1 MKLDIRLW
9 LCWSIKETRT
19 TATPWNWC
27 CYAHVATGTVE
38 TELLLRS
45 NNSLMLLM
53 QERQKYACTVAFGIY
68 IVTLCS
74 LTHTHTHCHLVLW
87 AWYITHTH
95 TQLSSAE
102 QRITAEWAN
111 LPLSP
116 LSSLLSTQLPHYAV
130 LLWDG
135 EWQGAIY
142 IHPYQ
147 SECPL
152 NSVKSDK
159 QCNKSSTCINNTG
172 KSLFINIASAL
183 L

>member
-1 MKLDIRLW
+1 MLLCSRSNRHCGDRAIVTVQQQPNAAYARKTEIRMHSRIWHLYCHIV
-9 LCWSIKETRT
+9 LFNTHT
-19 TATPWNWC
+19 
-27 CYAHVATGTVE
+27 YALSSGTV
-38 TELLLRS
+38 
-45 NNSLMLLM
+45 
-53 QERQKYACTVAFGIY
+53 G
-68 IVTLCS
+68 
-74 LTHTHTHCHLVLW
+74 LVHH
-87 AWYITHTH
+87 THTH

-159 QCNKSSTCINNTG
+159 QCNKSSTYINNTG

>member
-27 CYAHVATGTVE
+27 CYARVATGTVE

-95 TQLSSAE
+95 TAQQCWTTHNCWVSESPSLPFIVIALHSAASLCCTIMGWWVAGGHLHPPVSIRVSLE
-102 QRITAEWAN
+102 Q
-111 LPLSP
+111 
-116 LSSLLSTQLPHYAV
+116 
-130 LLWDG
+130 
-135 EWQGAIY
+135 
-142 IHPYQ
+142 
-147 SECPL
+147 C
-152 NSVKSDK
+152 
-159 QCNKSSTCINNTG
+159 
-172 KSLFINIASAL
+172 
-183 L
+183 